1 MIGRRLD
8 RLFRSRGKTSSSVD
22 DQLAITTRGGPQRH
36 TAVSVH
42 EREDRERERERERE
56 NECMYIYT
64 RVCMCAYM
72 YVYAGN
78 NSCNTKLFN

>member
-1 MIGRRLD
+1 MIGRHLD
-8 RLFRSRGKTSSSVD
+8 RLFRSRGKTPSSVD

-42 EREDRERERERERE
+42 EREDRERERERMSI
-56 NECMYIYT
+56 CTYT
-64 RVCMCAYM
+64 HVCMCA

-78 NSCNTKLFN
+78 NSCNTKPFN